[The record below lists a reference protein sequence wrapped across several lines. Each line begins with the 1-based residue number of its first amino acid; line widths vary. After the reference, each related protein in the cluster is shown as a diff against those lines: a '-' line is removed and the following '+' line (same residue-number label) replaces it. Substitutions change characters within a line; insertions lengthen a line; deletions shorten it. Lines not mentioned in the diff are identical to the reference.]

1 MVLLISNMAY
11 TQTITLTLE
20 TDSLYKI
27 TGPAGLD
34 AYYSGVKVLGSGANN
49 YFFANGTTNLEL
61 ESVTQI
67 TSTISVIKILPSY
80 YDTYDSQ
87 GGVWAY
93 QPDIDKWVTKYSF
106 RPEWLCL
113 VGNRLVSFKAGYP
126 YIHDSTVYNTFYG
139 QAYDSAIGFIHNE
152 AGNVTKK
159 YNSLS
164 IEGDTPSIVHARTE
178 VPYVQSSDLR
188 STEFTIKEGVNY
200 SPIYR
205 DRLSPNV
212 TGTYDQKLYK
222 GDIVRGETAKFQVVF
237 STPTTPKVLKFVN
250 IDFDPSSGHTTQNT
264 Q

>member
-1 MVLLISNMAY
+1 MAY
-11 TQTITLTLE
+11 TDDITLTLE

-27 TGPAGLD
+27 TGPAGVTG
-34 AYYSGVKVLGSGANN
+34 YYSGSKVLGTNSNP
-49 YFFANGTTNLEL
+49 YFFANGTYEL
-61 ESVTQI
+61 KLSSDTQI
-67 TSTISVIKILPSY
+67 TGAISVIKILPSY

-93 QPDIDKWVTKYSF
+93 QPSIDKWTTKYSF

-126 YIHDSTVYNTFYG
+126 YIHNSTTYNTFYG
-139 QAYDSAIGFIHNE
+139 QAYDSAIGFIHND

-178 VPYVQSSDLR
+178 VPDVQSSDLR
-188 STEFTIKEGVNY
+188 SSEFTIKEGVKY
-200 SPIYR
+200 APIYR

-212 TGTYDQKLYK
+212 TGTYDQKLFT
-222 GDIVRGETAKFQVVF
+222 GDIVRGENAKFQVVF
-237 STPTTPKVLKFVN
+237 STPTTLKNLKFVN